1 VYSILY
7 DRGLPR
13 VVRRHVRPR
22 FRPLLAQYLQEQGS
36 QQQMRETCAHVTT
49 ESNPGRD
56 TPAGLALVSLQTLDV
71 RRSLQQVV
79 SLCVDFARMTD
90 AGLGS
95 VLRLGGRPQ
104 PLSWPYVRPVA
115 V

>member
-1 VYSILY
+1 
-7 DRGLPR
+7 
-13 VVRRHVRPR
+13 
-22 FRPLLAQYLQEQGS
+22 
-36 QQQMRETCAHVTT
+36 MRETCAHVTT
-49 ESNPGRD
+49 ESNPGSD

-79 SLCVDFARMTD
+79 SLCVDFARMID

-95 VLRLGGRPQ
+95 VLRSGGRPQ

-115 V
+115 VERRRGCTARSSRFSSRGVASAS